1 MVELSIEE
9 KIALSNIRAEKSK
22 EAINDAIGS
31 LKGGMY
37 KTSANRS
44 YYAVL
49 HAARSLLILHGSDPL
64 KHDGVKTMIALHFVK
79 TKMLPEEVIA
89 IFKDLLTLRSDV
101 DYGDFVSVD
110 KDDAED
116 AIARAKRFIGIIE
129 PLREQLIKEMSNS
142 PHPPL

>member
-1 MVELSIEE
+1 MVALSIEE

-31 LKGGMY
+31 LNAGMF

-79 TKMLPEEVIA
+79 TNILPTELID
-89 IFKDLLTLRSDV
+89 IFKDLLALRSDV
-101 DYGDFVSVD
+101 DYGDFESVD

-116 AIARAKRFIGIIE
+116 AIEQAKRFIEIIE
-129 PLREQLIKEMSNS
+129 TVREQLIKEMSS
-142 PHPPL
+142 